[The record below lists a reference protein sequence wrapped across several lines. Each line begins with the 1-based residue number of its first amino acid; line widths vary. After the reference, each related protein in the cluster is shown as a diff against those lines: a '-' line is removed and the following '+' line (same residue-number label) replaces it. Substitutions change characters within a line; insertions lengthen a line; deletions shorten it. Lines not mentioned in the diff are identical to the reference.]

1 VTLIMK
7 KIILSLCFLLS
18 VIVQIKAQR
27 NEIYSQNIKS
37 LQVVSNEDWQSP
49 PIMTLGGSN
58 TMNIDFDDLSHTYH
72 RYIYKVEHCEAD
84 WTPST
89 DIFESDYMEGFN
101 GNPIEDFEKSLN
113 TTVLYTHYSL
123 TIPNSNC
130 RLNMSG
136 NYRLTVYN
144 EEDDNEKVLTACFM
158 IVQPLMGV
166 SMNVTTN
173 TDIDVN
179 MSHQQVEMEVNYGSL
194 NVTDPAGQI
203 KTVVMQNGRLDNA
216 VFDIKPN
223 YIMNNKLTWTH
234 NHSLIF
240 DAGNEY
246 HKFEMLDV
254 HHPTLGVDRMDFIA
268 DYYHCTLFVNEP
280 RRNYVYD
287 EDANGAFYIRNSD
300 NEDNNTL
307 SDYLWVHYTMKCDRV
322 GGNVY
327 VNGGWT
333 NDNFLPEY
341 LMTYNDMNKCY
352 EATILQKQGYY
363 SYQYLMLND
372 NGTSSFLPEEGNYYQ
387 TENRYQ
393 ALVYFKGTG
402 ERTYRLVGYGN
413 VDIK

>member
-1 VTLIMK
+1 MK

-287 EDANGAFYIRNSD
+287 
-300 NEDNNTL
+300 
-307 SDYLWVHYTMKCDRV
+307 
-322 GGNVY
+322 
-327 VNGGWT
+327 
-333 NDNFLPEY
+333 
-341 LMTYNDMNKCY
+341 
-352 EATILQKQGYY
+352 
-363 SYQYLMLND
+363 
-372 NGTSSFLPEEGNYYQ
+372 
-387 TENRYQ
+387 
-393 ALVYFKGTG
+393 
-402 ERTYRLVGYGN
+402 
-413 VDIK
+413 